1 MKQVQAQAELAIEEA
16 DVIVFMVDVRGGITA
31 ADQEVADVL
40 RRTSKPVILAANKAD
55 SARFRQEAV
64 EFYASGDRRSYRRL
78 ILARHWHG

>member
-40 RRTSKPVILAANKAD
+40 RRIEQAGYPG
-55 SARFRQEAV
+55 RQQ
-64 EFYASGDRRSYRRL
+64 GR
-78 ILARHWHG
+78 